1 MFFLIKRQGA
11 VLFKMK
17 YLKSETETEK
27 KASHVFVSDLCFLSC
42 NKKF

>member
-27 KASHVFVSDLCFLSC
+27 KSLTRFCLRPMFSKLQ
-42 NKKF
+42 